1 MEEFV
6 AYSEVAND
14 TLVPLVAT
22 LSADRSTVQYRDL
35 VKNDVMHII
44 DDEHADHPDGDE
56 HPMLA
61 DPLGGWLFKNSGIN
75 KTSFHRRYALLKG
88 GFIFFF
94 HGPTNDKPVACIPLI
109 GCKMKMPDEGAKT
122 FEKSKIETRA
132 DVSGFEFEILSVTR
146 NPVRMHCAT
155 EEERILW
162 VEHCEERIEHSKSIS
177 NGGIQTLPK
186 PKKSSASSITTNQK
200 IVVTTTRVAPPN
212 ADQEEDPIQFDDKFA
227 SETQTLASRSTLTP
241 SMVTM
246 DTTKYTRKTKDSSQ
260 KNQKKNSIVKAED
273 DARKALEEQR
283 KKEDEEKELQI
294 REEIQKKELIAREKQ
309 RWAKELEEAKKREE
323 ENPLTLAEQIR
334 FQLFFLFEQMVDD
347 PDPNQQGAFRM
358 PHPKGLW
365 PSKMLTAVYQ
375 NYCSPSGNGFMT
387 YHDYCEFFEDS
398 GIIASHVPRDENNQP
413 IQSFVDALEPTKI
426 IKLIP
431 RELGFSKDI
440 LKKFGAVEGDTTTIN
455 DDISE
460 MSEDED
466 MSEDKRFR
474 MNLSINFSQF
484 YFMLGKIAEIVYS
497 DLFKGDETVAMNKIL
512 LEVILPMYA
521 WTQDHCRKGCI
532 DPLLKEP
539 RVHLVFSTYAPNL
552 WKVFLMY
559 AQDLNGKMSS
569 LNQPFPEVAKCSER
583 ALFGMPF
590 GVNAKQ
596 SDLDTAI
603 EFNKSTVG
611 GITNFSADS
620 AFIMTKLAVIKFCRD
635 YGIVPHLVSKKTV
648 SNIFNVVNRDKST
661 TKKKKVTT
669 FAPACSYFPQDK
681 KPAGSREKPKVDD
694 KIIHNRAMFFGGVNS
709 GYHMYHSTDSPTSRG
724 QKLTGGDFSPVT
736 GIGFSEFIELLGKV
750 ALQGLKQEHYH
761 ALFPSTFGKVLA
773 LLTVWC
779 VADLSRLEDVRAVNA
794 EHS

>member
-6 AYSEVAND
+6 AYSEIANE
-14 TLVPLVAT
+14 TLVPLVAIVA
-22 LSADRSTVQYRDL
+22 ADKSKVQYRDL

-61 DPLGGWLFKNSGIN
+61 DPLGGWLFKNSGMN

-94 HGPTNDKPVACIPLI
+94 HGPTNDKPVACVPLI
-109 GCKMKMPDEGAKT
+109 DCKLRVPDEEAKT
-122 FEKSKIETRA
+122 FDKPKIEARV
-132 DVSGFEFEILSVTR
+132 DSSGYEFEILSVSK

-155 EEERILW
+155 EEERALW
-162 VEHCEERIEHSKSIS
+162 VDHCEERIEHMKSIS
-177 NGGIQTLPK
+177 NGGIQIMPK
-186 PKKSSASSITTNQK
+186 PKKASASSMMTNQN
-200 IVVTTTRVAPPN
+200 VTVTTTRVALPGTDMEQTPVALA
-212 ADQEEDPIQFDDKFA
+212 ADEDNFA
-227 SETQTLASRSTLTP
+227 SETQTLLSNSLTP
-241 SMVTM
+241 SMITM
-246 DTTKYTRKTKDSSQ
+246 ETNTKVS
-260 KNQKKNSIVKAED
+260 KKSVGRNSVAKAED
-273 DARKALEEQR
+273 DARKALEEQK
-283 KKEDEEKELQI
+283 KKEEDEMELQI
-294 REEIQKKELIAREKQ
+294 REEIHKKEMIAKEKQ
-309 RWAKELEEAKKREE
+309 RWAKELEEAKKREQ

-347 PDPNQQGAFRM
+347 PDPSQQGAFRM

-365 PSKMLTAVYQ
+365 ASKMLTAVYQ

-413 IQSFVDALEPTKI
+413 IATFVDALEPTKI

-440 LKKFGAVEGDTTTIN
+440 LKKFGVIEGEGTTIA

-460 MSEDED
+460 MSEDD
-466 MSEDKRFR
+466 DLTEDKKFR

-484 YFMLGKIAEIVYS
+484 YFMLGKIAEIVYT
-497 DLFKGDETVAMNKIL
+497 DLYKADNTVAMNKII
-512 LEVILPMYA
+512 LEVVLPMYA
-521 WTQDHCRKGCI
+521 WTQSHCRKGCT
-532 DPLLKEP
+532 DPLLLEP
-539 RVHLVFSTYAPNL
+539 RVHLVLSTYAPNL

-596 SDLDTAI
+596 SDLEAAI
-603 EFNKSTVG
+603 EFNTKTVG
-611 GITNFSADS
+611 GITNFSADT
-620 AFIMTKLAVIKFCRD
+620 AFIMTKLAVVKFARD
-635 YGIVPHLVSKKTV
+635 YGIVPHLVTKKQLN
-648 SNIFNVVNRDKST
+648 NIFNHVNRDKST
-661 TKKKKVTT
+661 NKRKKPTT
-669 FAPACSYFPQDK
+669 FAPACSFYPDNK
-681 KPAGSREKPKVDD
+681 KPSGSREKPKSDD
-694 KIIHNRAMFFGGVNS
+694 KIIHTRAMFFGGVNS
-709 GYHMYHSTDSPTSRG
+709 GYHLYQHLDSPTTKS
-724 QKLTGGDFSPVT
+724 QKMTGGDFSPTT
-736 GIGFSEFIELLGKV
+736 GVGFSEFVELLGKV
-750 ALQGLKQEHYH
+750 AIEGLKQEHYH
-761 ALFPSTFGKVLA
+761 ALFPTTFGKVLG
-773 LLTVWC
+773 LLTVWS

-794 EHS
+794 EDS